1 MKNLPQIIIL
11 FWLLCLC
18 IVNSVW
24 YKTNIELINTID
36 TIVVGISLLHY
47 FIYYQKY
54 SQTAKYC
61 IKCIITT
68 LFIHFLY
75 YNFDLN
81 DQTYYIFYGINLAIT
96 LYFCIKQNWNK

>member
-11 FWLLCLC
+11 FWLMCLC
-18 IVNSVW
+18 IINSVW

-36 TIVVGISLLHY
+36 TIIVGISLLHY
-47 FIYYQKY
+47 FIYCKIY
-54 SQTAKYC
+54 SQTAQYC
-61 IKCIITT
+61 IKCIIAV

-81 DQTYYIFYGINLAIT
+81 DQTYYIFYSVNLGIC
-96 LYFCIKQNWNK
+96 LYFCIKENWNR

>member
-47 FIYYQKY
+47 FVYYQKY
-54 SQTAKYC
+54 SQTAQYC

-75 YNFDLN
+75 YKFDLN
-81 DQTYYIFYGINLAIT
+81 DQTYYIFYGVNLAIT
-96 LYFCIKQNWNK
+96 LYFCIKQNWNR

>member
-36 TIVVGISLLHY
+36 TIVVGASLLHY
-47 FIYYQKY
+47 FIYYKKY
-54 SQTAKYC
+54 SQTAQYC
-61 IKCIITT
+61 IKCIIAT

-81 DQTYYIFYGINLAIT
+81 DQTYYIFYGVNLAIT
-96 LYFCIKQNWNK
+96 LYFCIKQNWNR

>member
-36 TIVVGISLLHY
+36 TIVVGVSLLHY
-47 FIYYQKY
+47 FVYYQKY
-54 SQTAKYC
+54 SQTAQYC
-61 IKCIITT
+61 IKCIIAT

-81 DQTYYIFYGINLAIT
+81 EQTYYIFYSVNLAIT
-96 LYFCIKQNWNK
+96 LYFCIKQNWNR